1 MKKIFTT
8 LLTCAA
14 LLSGLS
20 SASVEASNLDTYRN
34 LLAKGTLTLKY
45 ENITPLPRATN
56 KDKMNFYGRDGM
68 ALEKA
73 SFLTN
78 RQLDGIVVINGNDKY
93 EEVAYGGHSMCSL
106 SKGELVYYFTKVVT
120 NKNKAEYYGTMGK
133 KNQVA
138 ATDRNMQ
145 ITFMSGESYADP
157 VMTRL
162 LSAILPASQKGADMP
177 DYQYVGSGWLDNGL
191 NYEDYRSNNNGVME
205 AVRYYFN
212 GYTLV
217 KIAAANYY
225 AREDGKLDGSKFIIK
240 IKEFSPT
247 PDMSYLSLPAGVK
260 DTTKKK

>member
-1 MKKIFTT
+1 MKKIFAT
-8 LLTCAA
+8 LLTCTA
-14 LLSGLS
+14 LLSGFTCTP
-20 SASVEASNLDTYRN
+20 AEAGNLDTYRN

-78 RQLDGIVVINGNDKY
+78 RKLEGIVVINGNDKY
-93 EEVAYGGHSMCSL
+93 EEVAYGEHSMCSL
-106 SKGELVYYFTKVVT
+106 SKDDSVYYFTKVAS
-120 NKNKAEYYGTMGK
+120 KNKTEYYGTMGK
-133 KNQVA
+133 KNQVV

-191 NYEDYRSNNNGVME
+191 NYEDYRSHNNGVME

-217 KIAAANYY
+217 KIAAASYY
-225 AREDGKLDGSKFIIK
+225 TGEDGKLDGSKFIIK

>member
-1 MKKIFTT
+1 MKKIFAT
-8 LLTCAA
+8 LLTCTA
-14 LLSGLS
+14 LLNGLACT
-20 SASVEASNLDTYRN
+20 SAEAGNLDTYRN
-34 LLAKGTLTLKY
+34 ILAKGTLTLKY
-45 ENITPLPRATN
+45 ENITPLPRVTN

-93 EEVAYGGHSMCSL
+93 EEVAHGEHSMCSL
-106 SKGELVYYFTKVVT
+106 SKGDSVYYFTKVIA
-120 NKNKAEYYGTMGK
+120 KNKPEYYGTMGK
-133 KNQVA
+133 KNIVA

-205 AVRYYFN
+205 AVRYYFK

-225 AREDGKLDGSKFIIK
+225 TKEDGKLDGNKFIIK

-260 DTTKKK
+260 DATKKK